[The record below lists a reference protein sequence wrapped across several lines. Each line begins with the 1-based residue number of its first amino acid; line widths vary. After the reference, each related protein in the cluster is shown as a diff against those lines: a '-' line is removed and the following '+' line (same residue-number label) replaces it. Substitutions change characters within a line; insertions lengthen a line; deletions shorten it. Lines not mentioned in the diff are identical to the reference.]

1 MFIPLLL
8 ISTMG
13 AFYNVVADCDKT
25 MSKKGMKSKKLSK
38 SKSLKKLKPKGL
50 SLKSIE
56 SDPPSV
62 VTSIP
67 PSVIPSFSDVES
79 QIPSDVP
86 SYVNIPTVKPS
97 DLLQHPILHRNLHA
111 RHPSDELTDR
121 DIVALCDCTNRV
133 YLGNCDCSV
142 KGEI

>member
-1 MFIPLLL
+1 
-8 ISTMG
+8 MG

-62 VTSIP
+62 VTSFKEFHFD
-67 PSVIPSFSDVES
+67 FSL
-79 QIPSDVP
+79 
-86 SYVNIPTVKPS
+86 NIFNGQDYP
-97 DLLQHPILHRNLHA
+97 
-111 RHPSDELTDR
+111 
-121 DIVALCDCTNRV
+121 
-133 YLGNCDCSV
+133 
-142 KGEI
+142 